1 MAKTKAELLEQAKEL
16 GLDLTEKNTVVEI
29 KQALELSAVN
39 KATIKKPK
47 TDDEEK
53 VAKAGKRSAKAL
65 RERAE
70 LEEKEARKLED
81 KQSEEE
87 QKPKQTQNPPRPRSE
102 RRSRRYRKSVAAID
116 KEKQYSLNEAVE
128 LVIASS
134 TVKFDASVEAHLRL
148 NVDPRQADQNI
159 RDSVVLPSGTGKSI
173 RVAVFAEE
181 AEVKK
186 AKSVGADTTGSD
198 DFLDKLEKNEFDF
211 DVLIATPN
219 MMPKLGKHARTLG
232 PKGLMPNPK
241 SGTVTKDVEQA
252 VKDAKAGKIEYR
264 VDEAGIIHVPIGKVS
279 FGSEKIIVNAK
290 ELFSSIKQ
298 HKPSSIKG
306 AYVVSVFLTSTMG
319 PSVSVVPGEVAQ

>member
-16 GLDLTEKNTVVEI
+16 NLEVTEKNTIAEI
-29 KQALELSAVN
+29 KQALESA
-39 KATIKKPK
+39 AADEASAEKPK
-47 TDDEEK
+47 KDDEEK

-65 RERAE
+65 REQAE

-81 KQSEEE
+81 KQSEED

-102 RRSRRYRKSVAAID
+102 RRSRRYRESVAAID
-116 KEKQYSLNEAVE
+116 KQKQYSLSEAIE
-128 LVIASS
+128 LVVASS
-134 TVKFDASVEAHLRL
+134 TVKFDATVEAHVRL

-159 RDSVVLPSGTGKSI
+159 RDSIVLPSGTGKSL

-181 AEVKK
+181 TDAKK
-186 AKSVGADTTGSD
+186 AKSAGADIAGSD
-198 DFLDKLEKNEFDF
+198 DFLEKLEKNELDF

-279 FGSEKIIVNAK
+279 FGPAKIIANGK

-306 AYVVSVFLTSTMG
+306 AYVVSVFLTSSMG
-319 PSVSVVPGEVAQ
+319 PSVSVASSEVA